1 MWRIFASMQGH
12 QNQHSNQDI
21 ILRVG
26 SCAQTAKAFST
37 RGWIDQGGYL
47 WQTLCEKAKHVHG
60 ISREMIRWE
69 NVRRRH
75 RQSQKNALR
84 SSQTLQDM
92 TGKK

>member
-1 MWRIFASMQGH
+1 MWRIFASMVAKTSTQIKT
-12 QNQHSNQDI
+12 SF
-21 ILRVG
+21 LG
-26 SCAQTAKAFST
+26 SAAALKLQRLFPPG
-37 RGWIDQGGYL
+37 GWIDQGGYL

-69 NVRRRH
+69 NVRHRH